1 MLTQKSAVGAL
12 PTVRAATDLGVLGGQ
27 YYGPSGRGEVRGHPR
42 LVASSTASH
51 DQAIQQ
57 RLWTVSEELT
67 GVTFLVS
74 DRDPLTCVA
83 GVGAH
88 DARDS

>member
-1 MLTQKSAVGAL
+1 MGAL

-42 LVASSTASH
+42 LVASSTVSH

-67 GVTFLVS
+67 GVTFPATATAT
-74 DRDPLTCVA
+74 R
-83 GVGAH
+83 
-88 DARDS
+88 

>member
-1 MLTQKSAVGAL
+1 MGAR

-27 YYGPSGRGEVRGHPR
+27 YYGPSGRGEVRGYPR

-67 GVTFLVS
+67 GVTFPATS
-74 DRDPLTCVA
+74 TATR
-83 GVGAH
+83 
-88 DARDS
+88 